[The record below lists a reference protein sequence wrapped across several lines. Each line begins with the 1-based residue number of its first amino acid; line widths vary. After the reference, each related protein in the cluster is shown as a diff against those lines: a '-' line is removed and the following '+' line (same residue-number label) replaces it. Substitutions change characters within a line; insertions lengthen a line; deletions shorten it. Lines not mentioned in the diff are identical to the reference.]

1 MSKHKNNLYQIK
13 FNQDIHIARWLLI
26 QVSFLIYYSS
36 RTSQPRSHYFYVRR
50 QACLLDH
57 AIALEAFWFLF
68 LFPQYDP
75 FVQATLL
82 PFFFKRN
89 ISLFLILSMKWERPF
104 TALQNYWWKSLLT
117 WNPLGSINCFIE
129 LFINHNCESFLIQYF
144 LLSLLDRILNE
155 SLQVIW
161 VNWICY
167 KQMRL

>member
-1 MSKHKNNLYQIK
+1 MIINSGFLP
-13 FNQDIHIARWLLI
+13 DLL
-26 QVSFLIYYSS
+26 FLS

-57 AIALEAFWFLF
+57 AIALEAFWSLF
-68 LFPQYDP
+68 FISSIWSLCSGHSFT
-75 FVQATLL
+75 V
-82 PFFFKRN
+82 FFFKRN
-89 ISLFLILSMKWERPF
+89 ISLFLVLSMKWERPF
-104 TALQNYWWKSLLT
+104 TALQNYWWKSLFT
-117 WNPLGSINCFIE
+117 WNPLGSINCFSE

-144 LLSLLDRILNE
+144 LLSLLVRILNE